1 MNWDDLQA
9 FLAVARS
16 GSLRR
21 ASLELAVS
29 QPTVARRVRALE
41 SDLGL
46 PLFERDRDGHRLTAA
61 GAELLPAVRA
71 VETTALRVERRA
83 LDQIRGLA
91 ETVRVEAMEW
101 PASLLARGLG
111 TLPAGPRVELVLSGD
126 MVARAARVPEIV
138 VRHRMPPDGEGLTW
152 RIGSIACAVYGA
164 ASFAEGRTLPLD
176 RADLAA
182 LPWLTFI
189 AEQQHYSAMGWIAG
203 LIGDRP
209 AAARMSRT
217 DQMAAA
223 VAAGAGVA
231 VLPCFLGNAL
241 AGVVRLSPEIAELQ
255 ADYWVVAREELSGNP
270 SVRSVAG
277 WIASCFHA
285 AQFEK
290 S

>member
-9 FLAVARS
+9 FLAVART

-21 ASLELAVS
+21 ASLELVVS
-29 QPTVARRVRALE
+29 QPTVARRLRALE
-41 SDLGL
+41 DDLGL
-46 PLFERDRDGHRLTAA
+46 QLFDRDRDGHRLTEE
-61 GAELLPAVRA
+61 GAELLPEVRA
-71 VETTALRVERRA
+71 VETSALRVERRA
-83 LDQIRGLA
+83 REKIRGLA

-101 PASLLARGLG
+101 PAALLARGLG
-111 TLPAGPRVELVLSGD
+111 TLPDGPRVELVLSGD
-126 MVARAARVPEIV
+126 TIAKAARAPEV
-138 VRHRMPPDGEGLTW
+138 LVRHGMPTIGEGLTW
-152 RIGSIACAVYGA
+152 RIGSIACAVYGSD
-164 ASFAEGRTLPLD
+164 SFAEGRSLPLD
-176 RADLAA
+176 RSDLAT

-189 AEQQHYSAMGWIAG
+189 AEQQHYSAMQWIAE

-209 AAARMSRT
+209 AAARLSRT
-217 DQMAAA
+217 EQMAAA
-223 VAAGAGVA
+223 VAAGVGVA
-231 VLPCFLGNAL
+231 LLPCFLGNAL
-241 AGVVRLSPEIAELQ
+241 PGVRRLSPQIAELK